1 MANDSI
7 KRVAVIGA
15 GTMGSQ
21 IAAVIA
27 NAGIA
32 VLLLDIVPEGA
43 PDRDILAKKAAAQLR
58 NPLKTLISEEKF
70 PLIETGNVEDDLD
83 RLMNADWVIECV
95 PENLQT
101 KHEIYN
107 RISSH
112 LKESAIVSSN
122 TSTLPLAELK
132 RGLEGGMAKRLCV
145 THFFNPPAK
154 LPLLELASDQHN
166 DLEAINSLSNF
177 ASGILGRKVVP
188 VKDSPGFIANRI
200 GIFWIV
206 CAIEEALKEDISI
219 ETADAVM
226 NGAFGFPKTGVF
238 GLADFIGLRLV
249 MNIINSMGR
258 LLPENDYL
266 QQLQAG
272 KSLIAAQ
279 IEKSKIDGAKAGFY
293 HKEGDV
299 RQVLGLKSGEYKNLE
314 NPRVEIEHWHE
325 FLKKDAPES
334 RFALRTLTRML
345 AYTERIAADIADNI
359 VDIDTAM
366 QSGYGWEYGPF
377 EMIDRLGTAWLIE
390 QMEKQ
395 GLHPPA
401 LLKLA
406 ETQGFYYADK
416 ERLYMAFDG
425 SYKQPENMAL
435 KLIN

>member
-1 MANDSI
+1 MANDFI

-27 NAGIA
+27 SAGVP

-43 PDRDILAKKAAAQLR
+43 PDRNMLAKKAAAQLR
-58 NPLKTLISEEKF
+58 NPIKPLVSEEKF
-70 PLIETGNVEDDLD
+70 PLIETGNVEDDLG
-83 RLMNADWVIECV
+83 RLANADWVIECV

-101 KHEIYN
+101 KREIYN
-107 RISSH
+107 RINGC
-112 LKESAIVSSN
+112 LKAGALVSSN
-122 TSTLPLAELK
+122 TSTLPLSELK
-132 RGLEGGMAKRLCV
+132 QGLEGGLAKRLFI
-145 THFFNPPAK
+145 THFFNPPAR
-154 LPLLELASDQHN
+154 LPLLELASDQNN
-166 DLEAINSLSNF
+166 DPEIIDSFSRF
-177 ASGILGRKVVP
+177 ASGMLGREIVP

-206 CAIEEALKEDISI
+206 CAIEEALREDITI
-219 ETADAVM
+219 EMADAVM

-238 GLADFIGLRLV
+238 ALADFIGFKLV
-249 MNIINSMGR
+249 INILNSMCR
-258 LLPENDYL
+258 LLPEGDYL
-266 QQLQAG
+266 QQLQSG

-279 IEKSKIDGAKAGFY
+279 IEKGKMGGVDAGFY
-293 HKEGDV
+293 RKAGDIK
-299 RQVLGLKSGEYKNLE
+299 QVLDLKGGEYKDLE
-314 NPRVEIEHWHE
+314 KPQPEIEHWHE

-334 RFALRTLTRML
+334 RFALRTLTRLL
-345 AYTERIAADIADNI
+345 AYTERIASDIADNI

-366 QSGYGWEYGPF
+366 KYGYGWEYGPF

-395 GLHPPA
+395 ALHPPA

-416 ERLYMAFDG
+416 ERLYLAFDG
-425 SYKQPENMAL
+425 SYRQQENMAL
-435 KLIN
+435 KVIN